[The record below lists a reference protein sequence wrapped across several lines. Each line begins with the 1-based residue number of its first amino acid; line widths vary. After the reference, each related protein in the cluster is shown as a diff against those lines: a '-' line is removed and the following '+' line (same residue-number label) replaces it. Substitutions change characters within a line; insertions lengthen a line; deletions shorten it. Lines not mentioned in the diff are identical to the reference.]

1 MISEYS
7 KFFGTVLIKENS
19 SVVECFLRLSL
30 LYTSDLLYLRE
41 AISPRLDFKGKAV
54 SCIQNALYNL
64 IH

>member
-19 SVVECFLRLSL
+19 SVVECILRLSL

-54 SCIQNALYNL
+54 S
-64 IH
+64 